1 MPPSTTPP
9 PTHNHMESSIDP
21 LLGIYIEIRHQIM
34 VDSDDGSSIYHAQTQ
49 DRPDSPPPILLRSI
63 WDCPG
68 ITLDQI
74 EDDDGKIIPGWRCG
88 YCPIPGGLGPPPFFK
103 YRNAT
108 KALSHLSSR
117 GEDIITCKGL
127 KNIPSNVRNALNALK
142 HYKLN
147 QKSERLSRKNTL
159 VEEVSD
165 NQANV
170 LSSQLNN
177 TPNNR

>member
-1 MPPSTTPP
+1 
-9 PTHNHMESSIDP
+9 
-21 LLGIYIEIRHQIM
+21 M
-34 VDSDDGSSIYHAQTQ
+34 VDSDDG
-49 DRPDSPPPILLRSI
+49 
-63 WDCPG
+63 
-68 ITLDQI
+68 
-74 EDDDGKIIPGWRCG
+74 KIILGWCCG
-88 YCPIPGGLGPPPFFK
+88 YCPIPSGLGPPPFFK

-117 GEDIITCKGL
+117 GEDIITCRGL

-142 HYKLN
+142 LYKLN